1 MSALPDLA
9 QADDEFLAAAIAEA
23 SIPTLMNTLVHL
35 TGDPS
40 IIRGDI
46 KVSPNVFADNN
57 GGISPEDQ
65 QRVREQALPLIKA
78 FRDGGGEP
86 VPLDEGVIQEM
97 IQFMTAMQMEP
108 EYVEFLQSELSL
120 GDEPA
125 FEQPALA
132 GIDRDRLN
140 DFSVLVIGAGMSGIL
155 TAIKLKEAG
164 IPYTVIEK
172 NPDVGGTWF
181 QNTYPGCRVDSPN
194 HTYSYS
200 FAPRDW
206 PNYYSPQ
213 PVLLEYFQSVAKD
226 HDIHDDI
233 QFETE
238 VERAEYDSAG
248 KHWRVTV
255 RAGDGTTSVLT
266 ANAVVSAVGQ
276 LNRPRYPDIEGI
288 GSFRGPAF
296 HSGEWE
302 HEHDLTGKRVIVIGT
317 GASAFQFTP
326 IVAEQA
332 ASVTIFQRTPPWVAP
347 RAEYHDEIPEG
358 EHWLLNQLP
367 FYDVWFRFFQ
377 FWRTSEGVLASATRD
392 EAWNESGSISRAN
405 HILRE
410 LLTENAR
417 RIVGDE
423 NELFEKVVPDYPPA
437 GKRMLVD
444 NGTWYRALLRD
455 NVEVV
460 SDPIAKITET
470 GVVTESGREVEGDV
484 LIYGTG
490 FQASNFMSPMQIIG
504 RDGIEIH
511 ERWDGEPRAYM
522 GMTYPYYPNFFS
534 IYGPNTNLVVNGS
547 IVFFSEC
554 QVRYILGCIAQVL
567 RGDQRTIEPTLE
579 AFEAHNER
587 IDQGNLQMA
596 WGAPNV
602 RSWYKNASGRVT
614 QNWPFSLREF
624 WERTHAPDLQHFVIE

>member
-9 QADDEFLAAAIAEA
+9 QIDDATLAAVIAEA

-35 TGDPS
+35 TGDPA
-40 IIRGDI
+40 IIRGGI
-46 KVSPNVFADNN
+46 KVSPNVFADNH

-65 QRVREQALPLIKA
+65 QHIRDQALPLIKA
-78 FRDGGGEP
+78 FRDGGG
-86 VPLDEGVIQEM
+86 VPASLDEDVIREM
-97 IQFMTAMQMEP
+97 IQFMTGMQMQP
-108 EYVEFLQSELSL
+108 EYVDFLKSELSL
-120 GDEPA
+120 DDGPA
-125 FEQPALA
+125 FEQPALEA
-132 GIDRDRLN
+132 ISPDRLK
-140 DFSVLVIGAGMSGIL
+140 DFSVIVIGAGMSGIL

-164 IPYTVIEK
+164 IAYTVIEK

-226 HDIHDDI
+226 HDIRGDI
-233 QFETE
+233 QFNTE
-238 VERAEYDSAG
+238 VERAEYDSEE
-248 KHWRVTV
+248 KRWRVTV
-255 RAGDGTTSVLT
+255 HRDDGSTELLT

-276 LNRPRYPDIEGI
+276 LNRPPYPEINGI
-288 GSFRGPAF
+288 GSFEGPAF

-332 ASVTIFQRTPPWVAP
+332 DSVTIFQRTPPWVAP

-358 EHWLLNQLP
+358 EHWLLSHLL

-392 EAWNESGSISRAN
+392 EAWNESGSISQAN
-405 HILRE
+405 HMLRE

-423 NELFEKVVPDYPPA
+423 DALFSKVVPGYPPA

-444 NGTWYRALLRD
+444 NGTWYRSLLRD

-460 SDPIAKITET
+460 TDPITKITKT
-470 GVVTESGREVEGDV
+470 GVVTESGREFEGDV

-490 FQASNFMSPMQIIG
+490 FQASNFMSPMQIVG
-504 RDGIEIH
+504 RDGVEIH
-511 ERWDGEPRAYM
+511 ERWNGEPRAYM
-522 GMTYPYYPNFFS
+522 GMAYPYYPNFFS

-547 IVFFSEC
+547 IIFFSEC
-554 QVRYILGCIAQVL
+554 QGRYILGCIAPGL
-567 RGDQRTIEPTLE
+567 TDDHRSIEPTLE

-596 WGAPNV
+596 WGAPHV

-624 WERTHAPDLQHFVIE
+624 WELTQAPDPQHFVIE